1 MTLVPQLTLLNLTE
15 YLSWNSPP
23 YIRIKWAVFLLVLAG
38 ISLVTSVV
46 AAGLAGGLLTILF
59 SPLPNVLNNLH
70 WLGKT
75 PLNH

>member
-1 MTLVPQLTLLNLTE
+1 
-15 YLSWNSPP
+15 
-23 YIRIKWAVFLLVLAG
+23 
-38 ISLVTSVV
+38 LVTSVV